1 MNRILFLIGVAVVA
15 LSFEVS
21 PGHAAYF
28 GNAPWCAVVNT
39 GAGNIEWDC
48 EYASVAACQPNVIA
62 GNRGF
67 CQLNPYFSPAPPY
80 GGPYVKRARRHRSQD

>member
-1 MNRILFLIGVAVVA
+1 MNRILSLIAAATV
-15 LSFEVS
+15 LSFAVS
-21 PGHAAYF
+21 PADAAYI

-48 EYASVAACQPNVIA
+48 EYGSIEACRPNVIA

-67 CQLNPYFSPAPPY
+67 CQINPYYSPAPLY
-80 GGPYVKRARRHRSQD
+80 GAPRVKRAHRHRYKD